1 MCWLNRAK
9 IGCVAEVHKVD
20 KPLGSGNLSRYAF
33 MAPRFSLLLAL
44 VASAFAIECQSSW
57 AADMPTP
64 KLGTSSPATSPTAET
79 FTPSPEFQQL
89 ITRLAREQL
98 PDKYEKTKNWGKT
111 TRVFDGWKL
120 ERDGIR
126 LETRRRFKQANDGAW
141 QKYSIELLDP
151 EHSFEL
157 RVANLRQRVGQA
169 VCDVT
174 VVANARIHGRHI
186 QWENGVQLISIGA
199 VADARLQLRVE
210 LAVTPKLDVSKFPPD
225 FSLEPRITQ
234 ADLDILNFKLQRIS
248 HFGGPVVKSLSS
260 SVREV
265 LEDKIADSRPQLVER
280 LNKSLAKQD
289 SKLRFSASDWLTS
302 LKNPP
307 VASTK

>member
-1 MCWLNRAK
+1 
-9 IGCVAEVHKVD
+9 
-20 KPLGSGNLSRYAF
+20 
-33 MAPRFSLLLAL
+33 MAPCVRFLLAL
-44 VASAFAIECQSSW
+44 SVLAFALECPCSW
-57 AADMPTP
+57 ATEIPAPNP
-64 KLGTSSPATSPTAET
+64 GTSSPAASPITET

-120 ERDGIR
+120 ERDGLR

-151 EHSFEL
+151 DNSFEL
-157 RVANLRQRVGQA
+157 RVANLRHREGQA

-174 VVANARIHGRHI
+174 VVAAARIHGRHI
-186 QWENGVQLISIGA
+186 QWENGVQLLSIGA
-199 VADARLQLRVE
+199 VADARLQLRAE

-234 ADLDILNFKLQRIS
+234 ADLDILNFRIQRIS

-289 SKLRFSASDWLTS
+289 SKLRFSASDWLST
-302 LKNPP
+302 LKGPP
-307 VASTK
+307 AEPTR

>member
-1 MCWLNRAK
+1 
-9 IGCVAEVHKVD
+9 
-20 KPLGSGNLSRYAF
+20 
-33 MAPRFSLLLAL
+33 MAPRFRFLLAL
-44 VASAFAIECQSSW
+44 AAMVFAFDCRVS
-57 AADMPTP
+57 
-64 KLGTSSPATSPTAET
+64 LTAEP

-151 EHSFEL
+151 DHSFEL
-157 RVANLRQRVGQA
+157 RVTNLRQQESQA
-169 VCDVT
+169 VADVT
-174 VVANARIHGRHI
+174 VIAAARIHGRHT
-186 QWENGVQLISIGA
+186 QWENGVQLLSIGA
-199 VADARLQLRVE
+199 VADARLQLRAEV
-210 LAVTPKLDVSKFPPD
+210 AVAMKLDPTKFPPD
-225 FSLEPRITQ
+225 VSLEPRVTQ
-234 ADLDILNFKLQRIS
+234 ADLDILNFKIQRIS

-265 LEDKIADSRPQLVER
+265 LEDKIAESRPKLVER

-289 SKLRFSASDWLTS
+289 AKLRFSASDWLTKLQS
-302 LKNPP
+302 PSADTSP
-307 VASTK
+307 

>member
-1 MCWLNRAK
+1 MLLR
-9 IGCVAEVHKVD
+9 
-20 KPLGSGNLSRYAF
+20 RQF
-33 MAPRFSLLLAL
+33 LLAL
-44 VASAFAIECQSSW
+44 AAASVTGSTGESVI
-57 AADMPTP
+57 ADGP
-64 KLGTSSPATSPTAET
+64 SIPTADATAEP
-79 FTPSPEFQQL
+79 FTPSLEFQAL

-141 QKYSIELLDP
+141 QKYTIELLDP
-151 EHSFEL
+151 EHRFDL
-157 RVANLRQRVGQA
+157 RVTNLRQQESQA

-174 VVANARIHGRHI
+174 VTASARVRGRHT
-186 QWENGVQLISIGA
+186 QWENGVQLLSIGA
-199 VADARLQLRVE
+199 VADARLQLRAQ
-210 LAVTPKLDVSKFPPD
+210 LAMSMKLDPTKFPPD
-225 FSLEPRITQ
+225 ISLEPRVTQ
-234 ADLDILNFKLQRIS
+234 ADLDILAFKLQRIS

-265 LEDKIADSRPQLVER
+265 LEDKIAESRPQLVDR

-289 SKLRFSASDWLTS
+289 AKLRFSAADWLS
-302 LKNPP
+302 AIKSQPSSAP
-307 VASTK
+307 AR

>member
-1 MCWLNRAK
+1 M
-9 IGCVAEVHKVD
+9 V
-20 KPLGSGNLSRYAF
+20 
-33 MAPRFSLLLAL
+33 PRFQFLLAL
-44 VASAFAIECQSSW
+44 AAMAFALECRASL
-57 AADMPTP
+57 AADP
-64 KLGTSSPATSPTAET
+64 

-157 RVANLRQRVGQA
+157 RVTNLRQQESQA

-174 VVANARIHGRHI
+174 VIAAARIHGRHI
-186 QWENGVQLISIGA
+186 QWENGVQLLSIGA
-199 VADARLQLRVE
+199 VADAHLQLRAEV
-210 LAVTPKLDVSKFPPD
+210 AVAMKLDPTKFPPD
-225 FSLEPRITQ
+225 VSLEPRVTQ
-234 ADLDILNFKLQRIS
+234 ADLDILDFKIQRIS

-265 LEDKIADSRPQLVER
+265 LEDKIVESRPKLVER

-289 SKLRFSASDWLTS
+289 AKLRFSASDWLS
-302 LKNPP
+302 ALKSQQAAAP
-307 VASTK
+307 AR